1 MFIAG
6 ADSECTAFDGDYQFV
21 DAAVGAVCQHYSS
34 HTQRRNAVQPSTA
47 CYRLMLYMTMDAEEV
62 VNRMKVQE
70 AQLSPR
76 HRAMRRVNGNLANCH
91 ATVQKLLIRQVLTKS
106 MV

>member
-1 MFIAG
+1 MRSQYIVWPYERCSYLTQLA
-6 ADSECTAFDGDYQFV
+6 SQRVVDG
-21 DAAVGAVCQHYSS
+21 CQL
-34 HTQRRNAVQPSTA
+34 QGGP
-47 CYRLMLYMTMDAEEV
+47 
-62 VNRMKVQE
+62 QE

-76 HRAMRRVNGNLANCH
+76 DRAMHRLNSNLANCH

>member
-1 MFIAG
+1 MI
-6 ADSECTAFDGDYQFV
+6 EQFLATQNKLRTH
-21 DAAVGAVCQHYSS
+21 AAMTGRQKQSNMREA
-34 HTQRRNAVQPSTA
+34 
-47 CYRLMLYMTMDAEEV
+47 RL
-62 VNRMKVQE
+62 QE

-76 HRAMRRVNGNLANCH
+76 DRAMRRVNRNLANCH